1 MHKSYVGKSD
11 MYGFKIALVDN
22 GEPEEF
28 LLFQQNYKMML
39 GASGTLTSGATKQY
53 IHTLLHRKALY
64 DFENLCVQIGNTTTM
79 HLNQILLDLGM

>member
-1 MHKSYVGKSD
+1 MPVISTKLQDDAWSFRNTYIRCK
-11 MYGFKIALVDN
+11 
-22 GEPEEF
+22 
-28 LLFQQNYKMML
+28 
-39 GASGTLTSGATKQY
+39 KQY